1 MKSFSIKEL
10 EVLCG
15 IKAHTI
21 RIWELRYAV
30 FQPQRTNGNVRRYSI
45 DELSKLSK
53 LVLLNN
59 SGYKASYVCKMTEGE
74 LQSVAGQLK
83 LEHERMQRA
92 IGELVIRMHKMDIR
106 GFETQ
111 LDDCFLSWPP
121 ETVMDKIIF
130 PFLSK
135 VGLLCKGKQLSEE
148 HLVVTAIRKKLLWS
162 IERLDATPA
171 NAKTILLFLSNEK
184 QLDLL
189 LLYLYYHLKKDGWE
203 VIYLGVN
210 ITLKNLEELL
220 SIKQTDYLLT
230 YLSQKQPIS
239 LDELSSRM
247 KKLAPEAKLFVV
259 DTGKPDEHPAYDNVT
274 TASVSEA
281 KELLSIL
288 GNLSKRPAVER
299 EPQLIRD
306 MNTYMLPQPN
316 L

>member
-21 RIWELRYAV
+21 RIWELRYDV
-30 FQPQRTNGNVRRYSI
+30 FQPERTNGNVRRYSI

-53 LVLLNN
+53 LALLSN
-59 SGYKASYVCKMTEGE
+59 SGYKASHICKMTHDE

-83 LEHERMQRA
+83 LDHERMQRA
-92 IGELVIRMHKMDIR
+92 VGELVIYMHKMDIR

-111 LDDCFLSWPP
+111 LDDCFLSWPAA
-121 ETVMDKIIF
+121 TVIDEIIF

-135 VGLLCKGKQLSEE
+135 VGLLCKGRQLSEE

-162 IERLDATPA
+162 IERLDTHRP

-189 LLYLYYHLKKDGWE
+189 LLYLHYHLKQDGWE

-210 ITLKNLEELL
+210 ITLSNLEELL
-220 SIKQTDYLLT
+220 SLKQPDFLLT
-230 YLSQKQPIS
+230 YLPQKHPIS
-239 LDELSSRM
+239 LDELSPRM
-247 KKLAPEAKLFVV
+247 KKLAPEAKLLVV
-259 DTGKPDEHPAYDNVT
+259 DTGKPDEKTAYDNVT
-274 TASVSEA
+274 TASIDET
-281 KELLSIL
+281 KQLLSIL
-288 GNLSKRPAVER
+288 GKLSRQPAEER
-299 EPQLIRD
+299 EPQLI
-306 MNTYMLPQPN
+306 
-316 L
+316 